1 MKTEHPLRSILLF
14 ILLMLTALPLQAD
27 HLIMV
32 RAHQPLPAALDSL
45 KQTIQQQ
52 GYTVARVDMVNIGLL
67 GMGYTSN
74 KYRAVFFGKADEIEE
89 LSRKYPQLTPY
100 LPLRIAI
107 FAEGDS
113 TLLVTINPSTYHEF
127 LAARKPA
134 EIFNRWEKDIE
145 EIFSRMAERPGQAQQ
160 ASGGK

>member
-1 MKTEHPLRSILLF
+1 MKTTFALRGIFLF
-14 ILLMLTALPLQAD
+14 ILLMLAALPLQAD
-27 HLIMV
+27 HLLMV
-32 RAHQPLPAALDSL
+32 RAHQPLASALGNL

-74 KYRAVFFGKADEIEE
+74 KYRAVFFGKAGEIEA
-89 LSRKYPQLTPY
+89 LSRKYPQLVPY

-113 TLLVTINPSTYHEF
+113 TLMVTVNPSTFREF
-127 LAARKPA
+127 LSDEASAD

-145 EIFSRMAERPGQAQQ
+145 AIFSHMTDQANH
-160 ASGGK
+160 SDG

>member
-1 MKTEHPLRSILLF
+1 MKTEHPLRGILFF
-14 ILLMLTALPLQAD
+14 ILLMLASLPLQAD

-45 KQTIQQQ
+45 KQTIQKQ

-74 KYRAVFFGKADEIEE
+74 KYRAVFFGKAGEIEE

-113 TLLVTINPSTYHEF
+113 TLLVTINPSTYREF
-127 LAARKPA
+127 LSTEEPA

-145 EIFSRMAERPGQAQQ
+145 DILSRMAEPSNKTQRENDR
-160 ASGGK
+160 